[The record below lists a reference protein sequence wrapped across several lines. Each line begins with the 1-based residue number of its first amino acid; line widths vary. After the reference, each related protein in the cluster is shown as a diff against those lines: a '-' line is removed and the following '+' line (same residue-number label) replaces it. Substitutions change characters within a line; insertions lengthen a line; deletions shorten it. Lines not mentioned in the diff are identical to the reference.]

1 MEDGKLI
8 RQEMRALEERT
19 EANVDRVE
27 AEANAKVDRIERTI
41 DRGFD
46 RLDKAISDLATR
58 MWDGQSDRRKMTT

>member
-1 MEDGKLI
+1 
-8 RQEMRALEERT
+8 MRMLEERV

-58 MWDGQSDRRKMTT
+58 MWDGQHERRGKSTV